1 MYHFL
6 HKLKTNTE
14 RLFIF
19 LSGGA
24 GVEKS
29 VVTETLYQ
37 ALLKHYSQQLHNF
50 PDNLHI
56 LLCAPTGKATHNI
69 NGSKIHSAFCLPVG
83 QGFKHKALD
92 MQQLCSFAQGICI

>member
-1 MYHFL
+1 MTRWGKLEDDAYKDIIAGLNEQQNKFRYHFL
-6 HKLKTNTE
+6 HNLKTNTE

-29 VVTETLYQ
+29 VVTETLFR

-50 PDNLHI
+50 PDNFI
-56 LLCAPTGKATHNI
+56 SFN
-69 NGSKIHSAFCLPVG
+69 VV
-83 QGFKHKALD
+83 
-92 MQQLCSFAQGICI
+92 QQVKQLII